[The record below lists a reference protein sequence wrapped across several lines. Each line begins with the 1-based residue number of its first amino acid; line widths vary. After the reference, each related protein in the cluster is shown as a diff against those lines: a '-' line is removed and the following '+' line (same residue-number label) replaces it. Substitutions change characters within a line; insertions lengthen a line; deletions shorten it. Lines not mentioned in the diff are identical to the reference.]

1 MSSLRSALD
10 ELRADDV
17 GDLPLGQLG
26 DDLVELRAVAE
37 ALEAEWIRRLQVF
50 DARRGWAVDGSL
62 SLAAWLR
69 ARCRMTGAAATDRSR
84 LARSLREMPLTQRA
98 FSDGDLTTG
107 HVRTM
112 AAGADAH
119 PETFAR
125 DEAVLVEGAST
136 VSVRD
141 TSKLVSY
148 WRQNLDFDAA
158 LTGADDVYARRHLSI
173 SRTWQGMVRI
183 DGNLDPEAGELV
195 LTAIGSIVDE
205 SVKSGGPD
213 DRRTPGQRRADAL
226 AELSRQH
233 LDRGQS
239 AISGGERPHI
249 NVLVDLKM
257 LELGHGSL
265 SELVSGAVLHPDA
278 VRRLACDAGV
288 IRIITMGPSQI
299 LDVGRT
305 TRTVSGPTRRAL
317 LIRDRGCRFDGC
329 DRPAPWCDAH
339 HIIHWADGGPTTL
352 DNLILLCRSHHRMV
366 HEGRYPSPKP

>member
-10 ELRADDV
+10 ELRADDLN
-17 GDLPLGQLG
+17 DLPLSQLG

-37 ALEAEWIRRLQVF
+37 ALEAEWLRRLQAF
-50 DARRGWAVDGSL
+50 DSAQGWAVDGSL

-69 ARCRMTGAAATDRSR
+69 ARCRMTGAAASDRSR
-84 LARSLREMPLTQRA
+84 LSRSLQEMPLTQRA
-98 FSDGDLTTG
+98 FSAGDLTTG
-107 HVRTM
+107 HVRAM
-112 AAGADAH
+112 AAGAKAH
-119 PETFAR
+119 PDTFAR
-125 DEAVLVEGAST
+125 DEAVLVEGASN

-141 TSKLVSY
+141 TSKLVAY

-183 DGNLDPEAGELV
+183 DGDLDPEAGEV
-195 LTAIGSIVDE
+195 VMAAIGSIVDE
-205 SVKSGGPD
+205 SVKSGPSD
-213 DRRTPGQRRADAL
+213 DHRTPGQRRADAL

-239 AISGGERPHI
+239 AISGGERPHV
-249 NVLVDLKM
+249 NVLVDLKT
-257 LELGHGSL
+257 LNLGRGDI
-265 SELVSGAVLHPDA
+265 SEFVSGTVLHPEA
-278 VRRLACDAGV
+278 VRRLACDSG
-288 IRIITMGPSQI
+288 ISRIITMGPGQV

-317 LIRDRGCRFDGC
+317 LIRDGGCRFDGC

-339 HIIHWADGGPTTL
+339 HVIHWADGGPTDL
-352 DNLILLCRSHHRMV
+352 DNLVLLCRSHHRMV
-366 HEGRYPSPKP
+366 HEGRFPSPKP

>member
-1 MSSLRSALD
+1 
-10 ELRADDV
+10 
-17 GDLPLGQLG
+17 
-26 DDLVELRAVAE
+26 
-37 ALEAEWIRRLQVF
+37 
-50 DARRGWAVDGSL
+50 
-62 SLAAWLR
+62 
-69 ARCRMTGAAATDRSR
+69 
-84 LARSLREMPLTQRA
+84 
-98 FSDGDLTTG
+98 
-107 HVRTM
+107 M

-226 AELSRQH
+226 AELSRQY

-265 SELVSGAVLHPDA
+265 SELVSGAVLHPEA

-288 IRIITMGPSQI
+288 SRIITMGPSQI

-352 DNLILLCRSHHRMV
+352 DNLTIC
-366 HEGRYPSPKP
+366 

>member
-98 FSDGDLTTG
+98 FSNGDLTTG

-173 SRTWQGMVRI
+173 SRTRQGMVRI

-265 SELVSGAVLHPDA
+265 SELVSGAVLHPEA

-288 IRIITMGPSQI
+288 SRIITMGPSQI

-317 LIRDRGCRFDGC
+317 LIRDGGCRFDGC

-339 HIIHWADGGPTTL
+339 HVIHWADGGPTTL

>member
-10 ELRADDV
+10 ELRSDDL
-17 GDLPLGQLG
+17 DHLPLGQLG

-37 ALEAEWIRRLQVF
+37 ALEAEWIRRLQAF
-50 DARRGWAVDGSL
+50 DTRQGWAADGSL
-62 SLAAWLR
+62 SMTAWLR

-125 DEAVLVEGAST
+125 DEAVLVEGASA

-141 TSKLVSY
+141 TGKLVAY

-158 LTGADDVYARRHLSI
+158 LAEADDVHARRHLSI

-183 DGNLDPEAGELV
+183 DGNLDPEAGEMV

-205 SVKSGGPD
+205 WVKSGD
-213 DRRTPGQRRADAL
+213 SDSRTPGQRRADAL

-233 LDRGQS
+233 LDRGRS
-239 AISGGERPHI
+239 AVSGGERPHL
-249 NVLVDLKM
+249 NVLVDLKT
-257 LELGHGSL
+257 LELGRGSL
-265 SELVSGAVLHPDA
+265 SELASGGVLHPEA

-288 IRIITMGPSQI
+288 SRIVTMGPSQI

-317 LIRDRGCRFDGC
+317 LVRDGGCRFEGC
-329 DRPAPWCDAH
+329 DRPAAWCDAH
-339 HIIHWADGGPTTL
+339 HVVHWADGGPTSL
-352 DNLILLCRSHHRMV
+352 DNLTFCQRA
-366 HEGRYPSPKP
+366 Y

>member
-10 ELRADDV
+10 ELRGDDLN
-17 GDLPLGQLG
+17 DLPLGQLG

-37 ALEAEWIRRLQVF
+37 ALEAEWIRRLQAF
-50 DARRGWAVDGSL
+50 DSAQGWAVDGSL
-62 SLAAWLR
+62 SLGAWLR
-69 ARCRMTGAAATDRSR
+69 ARCRMTGATASDRSR
-84 LARSLREMPLTQRA
+84 LARSLREMPLTQHA

-119 PETFAR
+119 PEAFAR

-136 VSVRD
+136 LSVRD
-141 TSKLVSY
+141 TSKLVAY

-158 LTGADDVYARRHLSI
+158 LNETDDVYARRHLSI

-183 DGNLDPEAGELV
+183 DGNLDPEAGEIV

-205 SVKSGGPD
+205 SVKSGPSD
-213 DRRTPGQRRADAL
+213 DHRTSGQRRADAL

-233 LDRGQS
+233 LDRGRS
-239 AISGGERPHI
+239 AVSGGERPHL
-249 NVLVDLKM
+249 NVLVDLET
-257 LELGHGSL
+257 LELARGSL
-265 SELVSGAVLHPDA
+265 SELVSGAVLHPEA

-288 IRIITMGPSQI
+288 SRIITMGPSQI

-317 LIRDRGCRFDGC
+317 MIRDRGCRFDGC

-339 HIIHWADGGPTTL
+339 HVIHWADGGPTSL
-352 DNLILLCRSHHRMV
+352 ENLVLLCRSHHRMV

>member
-84 LARSLREMPLTQRA
+84 VARSLREMPLTQRA

-195 LTAIGSIVDE
+195 VTAIGSIVDE

-226 AELSRQH
+226 AELSRQY

-265 SELVSGAVLHPDA
+265 SELVSGAVLHPEA

-339 HIIHWADGGPTTL
+339 HVIHWADGGPTTL

>member
-10 ELRADDV
+10 ELRGDDLN
-17 GDLPLGQLG
+17 DLPLSQLG
-26 DDLVELRAVAE
+26 DDLVELRAIAE
-37 ALEAEWIRRLQVF
+37 ALEAEWIRRLQAF
-50 DARRGWAVDGSL
+50 DDAQGWAVDGSL
-62 SLAAWLR
+62 SMAAWMR

-84 LARSLREMPLTQRA
+84 LARSLRAMPLTQRA
-98 FSDGDLTTG
+98 FSDGELTTG

-136 VSVRD
+136 ISVRD
-141 TSKLVSY
+141 TSKLVAY

-158 LTGADDVYARRHLSI
+158 LTEADDVHARRRLSI

-183 DGNLDPEAGELV
+183 DGDLDPEAGEVV
-195 LTAIGSIVDE
+195 LTAIGSLVDE
-205 SVKSGGPD
+205 SVKSGATAD
-213 DRRTPGQRRADAL
+213 TRSPGQRRADAL
-226 AELSRQH
+226 TELCRRH

-239 AISGGERPHI
+239 AVSGGERPHL
-249 NVLVDLKM
+249 NVLVDLQT
-257 LELGHGSL
+257 LQLGRGSL
-265 SELVSGAVLHPDA
+265 SELSSGTVLHPEA

-288 IRIITMGPSQI
+288 SRIITMGASQI
-299 LDVGRT
+299 LDVGRA

-317 LIRDRGCRFDGC
+317 LMRDRGCRFDGC

-339 HIIHWADGGPTTL
+339 HVIHWADGGPTSL
-352 DNLILLCRSHHRMV
+352 DNLVLLCRSHHRMV